1 MSTEEVPASEVG
13 PDRRGRWLSA
23 LWWGGLVLV
32 PAVVV
37 ARLGGNGAVILGLG
51 VVVAGFVCF
60 AVLRARPATVTRD
73 EVRLPKRTIR
83 RADVARVTRSDEST
97 ALVFRGP
104 EGQVVGIVDV
114 FEQSGKLRE
123 ALRAHGW
130 PDVEASA

>member
-51 VVVAGFVCF
+51 VVVAGFVFF

-97 ALVFRGP
+97 ALVVRGP